1 MSIKKIL
8 CVLLAVLL
16 LAALFAGCKKT
27 EENKKTEEKKTT
39 DPTATETEEEGV
51 FVTMNGFN
59 LKVGVPYADVKD
71 KLGKE
76 IAPAETIDS
85 CDPNSDWKQT
95 MHFYEGV
102 IVTEDKDGNIDGIQ
116 VQEGDAAL
124 MGKIRIGA
132 TKEDVKAVLGEPD
145 TDAEWGIYYESDPMI
160 NFYLDEE
167 TGLISGFAVMPG
179 SGN

>member
-1 MSIKKIL
+1 MSFKKIL

-27 EENKKTEEKKTT
+27 EEKT
-39 DPTATETEEEGV
+39 DPTEAEEEGV
-51 FVTMNGFN
+51 FVTVNGFN
-59 LKVGVPYADVKD
+59 LKVGVAYADVKD

-76 IAPAETIDS
+76 TAPAETIDS
-85 CDPNSDWKQT
+85 CDPDSDWKQT
-95 MHFYEGV
+95 MHFYDGV

-116 VQEGDAAL
+116 VQEGDSAL

-132 TKEDVKAVLGEPD
+132 TKEEVKAVLGEPD

-179 SGN
+179 TGN